1 MDAAVD
7 IAVKQAGG
15 FEHAQVLGD
24 GGKRD
29 AKRLREFG
37 DGGFAESK
45 AAKNGAAGGVRERA
59 ESGVQMRWIVN
70 HMV

>member
-1 MDAAVD
+1 MDTAID

-29 AKRLREFG
+29 AKRLCEFG
-37 DGGFAESK
+37 DGGFAES
-45 AAKNGAAGGVRERA
+45 
-59 ESGVQMRWIVN
+59 
-70 HMV
+70 